1 MSPCNREL
9 DTPQTFPLPP
19 TKALPT
25 ALHPEPRQHQHLG
38 RSEERHG
45 SEAKTF
51 LHGHVQLGLS
61 CCLCHIGSGYAL
73 SWVRLV
79 TDAGCTLQCPRLWC
93 LHGRQDC
100 LGELI
105 YAMEPAV
112 ALWKGSA
119 RTHKAWLL
127 SPALPQPSGVMLGK
141 EHTSPV
147 PLPGEM
153 MLP

>member
-1 MSPCNREL
+1 MSPLNG
-9 DTPQTFPLPP
+9 DSFPLSP
-19 TKALPT
+19 TEALPT

-51 LHGHVQLGLS
+51 LHGHVQLGLP

-79 TDAGCTLQCPRLWC
+79 TDAGCTQQCPRLWC

-100 LGELI
+100 LEHGPGFSPQLCHS
-105 YAMEPAV
+105 
-112 ALWKGSA
+112 LQGWCWA
-119 RTHKAWLL
+119 RNILL
-127 SPALPQPSGVMLGK
+127 PCLRLGK
-141 EHTSPV
+141 WCSLE
-147 PLPGEM
+147 LKGEWGQT
-153 MLP
+153 LGLQGQRASAGCGR